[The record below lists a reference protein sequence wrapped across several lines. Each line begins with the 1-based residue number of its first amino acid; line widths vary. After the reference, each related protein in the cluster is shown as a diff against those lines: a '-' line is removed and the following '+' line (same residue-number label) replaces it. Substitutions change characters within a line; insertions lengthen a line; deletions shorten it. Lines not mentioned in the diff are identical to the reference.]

1 MSYQTEKAAADK
13 AKAAKAK
20 KFVYEPVLFDA
31 LQVTYVEPGAL
42 VVKTQPAGC
51 PKNGTM
57 GMTYVADAET
67 GKFLGMVCLAS
78 LQTPKQGELVVT
90 A

>member
-1 MSYQTEKAAADK
+1 MTYAEEKKIKDA

-20 KFVYEPVLFDA
+20 KFVYEPVPFDPTLGLA
-31 LQVTYVEPGAL
+31 AGQI
-42 VVKTQPAGC
+42 VVKTQPYGC

-57 GMTYVADAET
+57 GMTYVADTE
-67 GKFLGMVCLAS
+67 GKFLGMVCLNS
-78 LQTPKQGELVVT
+78 LKPVT